1 MYISEILIKNFRNFK
16 GSNKIAFNEGVNVL
30 IGHNNSGK
38 SNLIRAL
45 SLALNPDSSKRL
57 DIDDFNKNT
66 TIEALRNEPPS
77 VTISVTFSESKNEPE
92 ISEDIVTAS
101 TWLTDMATPYK
112 AQLTYVFYLSERDR
126 AEYNTAVNA
135 ISSTVIDDYW
145 RLIKHGFLRKY
156 KSRTYGGNPDYKVVA
171 DTESLKQIDFQF
183 LDAIRDVE
191 RDLFTGKN
199 TLLKEVID
207 FFMDYDI
214 KNKQTD
220 KQKQLSEINELKQ
233 AFSSEASKLIDN
245 LKKRMES
252 GKKEMLS
259 YASDT
264 GASFGNAEPDFEG
277 YILDTELYSALKLI
291 VKYETGISI
300 PATHNGLG
308 YNNLI
313 YVSLLLAKM
322 QKDAS
327 GEYLGSNAKVF
338 PILAIEEPEAH
349 LHPAMQYKF
358 LKFLKKNSG
367 KKARQIFITTHSP
380 NITSALSLDEIICF
394 HRKDNGNLNIGYMGR
409 VFDNST
415 EDKKSKAYVE
425 RFLDVT
431 KSDMLFAKSIILV
444 EGITEQLVMALLAQ
458 HEGYDL
464 EDNHV
469 SVINV
474 GGRYFE
480 HFLKLFDSN
489 RKHST
494 HKKVVCISDPDP
506 VRKEK
511 TPKSQYGSCYPFEI
525 NLEGNKYDYKTCSN
539 AVVSIYGV
547 DCINNNKHP
556 NIVCFPQN
564 KQWAKTFEY
573 ALVYANPGSKIL
585 ITDSISNSAEL
596 SGLFEAYTEGKEFA
610 VLQEMLST
618 KAEEVT
624 RIIGALQKYEGTD
637 KREHLLAARYLSSVQ
652 KGENAYEL
660 AKALE
665 ELLMEKDAHKL
676 KVPDYIRNSIEWVCK

>member
-1 MYISEILIKNFRNFK
+1 MYISEIIIDNFRNFK
-16 GSNKIAFNEGVNVL
+16 GSNRIEFNEGVNVL

-38 SNLIRAL
+38 SNLIKAL
-45 SLALNPDSSKRL
+45 GLVLSFDSSKRL
-57 DIDDFNKNT
+57 DVDDFNKNT
-66 TIEALRNEPPS
+66 TIEELKKEPPR
-77 VTISVTFSESKNEPE
+77 VTISVTFYESKNEAE

-101 TWLTDMATPYK
+101 QWLTDITTPYK

-126 AEYNTAVNA
+126 AEYAEAVSL
-135 ISSTVIDDYW
+135 ISSAAIDDYW
-145 RLIKHGFLRKY
+145 RMIKHSFLRKY
-156 KSRTYGGNPDYKVVA
+156 KSRIYGGNPDYKVVA
-171 DTESLKQIDFQF
+171 DTGSLKQIDFQF

-199 TLLKEVID
+199 TLLREVID

-214 KNKQTD
+214 KNRQTD
-220 KQKQLSEINELKQ
+220 KHKQLSEINELKQ

-252 GKKEMLS
+252 GKKEMLG

-338 PILAIEEPEAH
+338 PVLAIEEPEAH

-380 NITSALSLDEIICF
+380 NITSAVSLDEIICF
-394 HRKDNGNLNIGYMGR
+394 HRKGDGSLNIGYVGR
-409 VFDNST
+409 VFDDNS

-431 KSDMLFAKSIILV
+431 KSDMLFARSIILV

-464 EDNHV
+464 ENNHV

-489 RKHST
+489 RKHSI

-506 VRKEK
+506 VRKE
-511 TPKSQYGSCYPFEI
+511 TTESQYKSCYPFEI
-525 NLEGNKYDYKTCSN
+525 GLDSSRYDYKSCSN
-539 AVVSIYGV
+539 AVVNIYGV

-585 ITDSISNSAEL
+585 ITDSISNSEEL
-596 SGLFEAYTEGKEFA
+596 SGLFEAYAEGKDFA
-610 VLQEMLST
+610 ALQGMLST
-618 KAEEVT
+618 KAKEVT
-624 RIIGALQKYEGTD
+624 RIIEGLQKYEGTD
-637 KREHLLAARYLSSVQ
+637 KKEHLLAARYLDSVQ

-665 ELLMEKDAHKL
+665 ELLMEENAQKL
-676 KVPDYIRNSIEWVCK
+676 KVPDYIRNSIKWICK